1 MYLSNQE
8 WYGRKLQTGHKFQ
21 QDIMKLVKCNCTK
34 SNRRTGKSIWKKAKL
49 YCTTFFG
56 FRWIMML
63 FAKIRTLMTSALWIQ
78 ALLRTRL
85 MFQSSFVHYAETRFL
100 ISSANRKAFF
110 LAMETLGWSKYSE
123 ILDITEISI
132 KYFVFAPLP
141 PKSTVPLGVHIEIRT
156 TL

>member
-1 MYLSNQE
+1 MSNVIVQSQIGEQE
-8 WYGRKLQTGHKFQ
+8 NVFEKKPSCTVQHF
-21 QDIMKLVKCNCTK
+21 LV
-34 SNRRTGKSIWKKAKL
+34 
-49 YCTTFFG
+49 

-110 LAMETLGWSKYSE
+110 LAMETL
-123 ILDITEISI
+123 
-132 KYFVFAPLP
+132 A
-141 PKSTVPLGVHIEIRT
+141 
-156 TL
+156 

>member
-1 MYLSNQE
+1 MEGNSKQDIHFNRTSWSLSNVIVQSQIGEQE
-8 WYGRKLQTGHKFQ
+8 NVFEKKPS
-21 QDIMKLVKCNCTK
+21 CTVQH
-34 SNRRTGKSIWKKAKL
+34 
-49 YCTTFFG
+49 FFV

-110 LAMETLGWSKYSE
+110 LAMETLAWSKCSE

-132 KYFVFAPLP
+132 KYFVFALIP
-141 PKSTVPLGVHIEIRT
+141 PKSTVPLGVHIAIRT